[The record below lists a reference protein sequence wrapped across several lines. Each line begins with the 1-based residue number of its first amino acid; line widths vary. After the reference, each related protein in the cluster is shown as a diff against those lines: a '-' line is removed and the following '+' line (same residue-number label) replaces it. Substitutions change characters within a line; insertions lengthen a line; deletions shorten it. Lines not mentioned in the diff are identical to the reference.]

1 MTCPACGSQRADDQL
16 MLFGVCDPC
25 RREMDAEREIVDY
38 RDEDFDN
45 WVEDLAEDACERPGS
60 AHLAFGDDA
69 AAALA
74 KELEEA
80 AKLALEEN
88 K

>member
-1 MTCPACGSQRADDQL
+1 MVCPACGSVRADAQL
-16 MLFGVCDPC
+16 VLFGVCDLC
-25 RREMDAEREIVDY
+25 KREMDAERGDGLVD
-38 RDEDFDN
+38 DPA
-45 WVEDLAEDACERPGS
+45 VEACERPGS

-69 AAALA
+69 ATALA

-80 AKLALEEN
+80 AQIALEWKN